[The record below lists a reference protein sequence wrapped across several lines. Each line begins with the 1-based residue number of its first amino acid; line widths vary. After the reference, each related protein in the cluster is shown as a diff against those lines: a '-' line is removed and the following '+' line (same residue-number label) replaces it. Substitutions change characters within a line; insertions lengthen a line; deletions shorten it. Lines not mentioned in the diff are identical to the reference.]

1 MTRSM
6 AKLDKSKEQS
16 SLVQAVLT
24 LDDYFSELTRLS
36 GRIGEMELKSDSD
49 FEQFQR
55 LMNLFAESGEGI
67 TEMVV
72 SLSTALNEARSKA
85 EAAAKIVGER
95 AEEFQAEKAARQKK
109 MDEFRILGEKVNA
122 VTSSLNDLKR
132 PEGVEATEEDRAK
145 ISARLTEVV
154 AQLQP
159 LIEEAQNLKNEA
171 RDSRMKS
178 LEQNA
183 HSLSQ
188 SLLSIGQKLSGFQQ
202 SQANLPS
209 SNQQNLH

>member
-1 MTRSM
+1 M
-6 AKLDKSKEQS
+6 AKLDRSREQS
-16 SLVQAVLT
+16 TLVQAVLS

-36 GRIGEMELKSDSD
+36 GRISELPLESDSD

-67 TEMVV
+67 TEMVT
-72 SLSTALNEARSKA
+72 SLSSALNEARSKA
-85 EAAAKIVGER
+85 EAAAKIVGDR
-95 AEEFQAEKAARQKK
+95 AEEFQAVKAERQKK
-109 MDEFRILGEKVNA
+109 MDEFRVLGEKVNA

-132 PEGVEATEEDRAK
+132 PEGVEATEEDRVK
-145 ISARLTEVV
+145 IATRLTDVV

-159 LIEEAQNLKNEA
+159 LIEEAQQLKNQA
-171 RDSRMKS
+171 RDSKMKS

-188 SLLSIGQKLSGFQQ
+188 SLLSIGQKLSTFQQ
-202 SQANLPS
+202 GSQT
-209 SNQQNLH
+209 LH